1 MTANDLR
8 SGNSII
14 HNDAIH
20 VILEASHRS
29 PGNKRAFIQVSMRN
43 LKTGKII
50 QEKFSSTESI
60 ESAPLEARKAQFLYS
75 DDAGY
80 HFMDQTDFETHTIGP
95 DIVGDKK
102 NFLKENCEVRV
113 FYHENIPVDLEL
125 PPKIAL
131 VVTES
136 PDWIRGD
143 SVSNN
148 VKPVLLETGFKI
160 NVPIFIKQGTKIL
173 VDTRSGE
180 YISRE

>member
-1 MTANDLR
+1 MLANDLR
-8 SGNSII
+8 PGNSIM
-14 HNDAIH
+14 HNGTIH

-43 LKTGKII
+43 LKSGKII
-50 QEKFSSTESI
+50 QEKFSSTEAVDP
-60 ESAPLEARKAQFLYS
+60 APLEARKAQFLYS
-75 DDAGY
+75 DDGGF

-95 DIVGDKK
+95 GIVGEKK

-125 PPKIAL
+125 PPKMAL
-131 VVTES
+131 EVTEA
-136 PDWIRGD
+136 PDWVRGD

-148 VKPVLLETGFKI
+148 VKPVVLETGFKI
-160 NVPIFIKQGTKIL
+160 NVPIFIKQGTKIV